1 MPCMHPKDISIVG
14 GGPVGASL
22 ALALSGTPLDLSLV
36 EAHAPAQ
43 PGSSQEWDARVYAI
57 SPQSRTFLESMQ
69 AWPCLDRGRLAPVR
83 RMLVFGD
90 AGTHV
95 EFSAY
100 ESGVPELAWI
110 LEAGALARALWAKL
124 QDRGRVELICPSVPQ
139 RLEVLPGTARLELAS
154 GRIVESRLVVGAD
167 GANSFVRREVGL
179 KADTRPYGQLG
190 VVANFQCR
198 RPHRDT
204 AFQWFRGDGVLAWLP
219 LPGERMSMVWST
231 AEEHARELLS
241 LTPEQL
247 CQRVAAAG
255 AHSLGEL
262 TLITPPAAFPIA
274 SLRVPAM
281 TGPRVALIGD
291 AAHVVHPLAGQGVNL
306 GLADAQQLSRLLAEG
321 APHGDAG
328 DPMLL
333 RRFARSRSEDTLAMR
348 WATDGLAKLFAAR
361 GRGAAGLRNWGL
373 NSVNRAPVIKTLLA
387 RHALG

>member
-1 MPCMHPKDISIVG
+1 MHPKDISIVG